1 MPPKKAPAG
10 KGKGKGKN
18 EKTEAEII
26 QGLQEEQQQAKL
38 RIETLERFLVLRN
51 EQTQRAKMEKE
62 EMRERLKQLDEDF
75 EKEKMER
82 FHIASDMIRQYKT
95 MERTLLDKI
104 DEAENKNNLLNDRLA
119 LSKIALEETKKEKDQ
134 IIEMK
139 MKEIEEQKQ
148 KMEDM
153 VIEFGEM
160 LKETLA
166 KMGNTITESSKEE
179 DNTSAALLNDEK
191 IKDIIGADT
200 LSMRL
205 GINGSTE
212 KKKS

>member
-1 MPPKKAPAG
+1 MPPKTAPA
-10 KGKGKGKN
+10 KSKKSGKN
-18 EKTEAEII
+18 EKSEADII
-26 QGLQEEQQQAKL
+26 LGLQEELQQAKL
-38 RIETLERFLVLRN
+38 RIESLERFMMLRT
-51 EQTQRAKMEKE
+51 EQTQRAKSDKE

-104 DEAENKNNLLNDRLA
+104 DDAENKNNLLNDRLA

-139 MKEIEEQKQ
+139 NKEIEEQKQ
-148 KMEDM
+148 KKEDM
-153 VIEFGEM
+153 VIEFTEM
-160 LKETLA
+160 LKETLT

-179 DNTSAALLNDEK
+179 DNTSISLLNDDK
-191 IKDIIGADT
+191 IKEIIGADT

-205 GINGSTE
+205 GINTE
-212 KKKS
+212 KKKQTT